1 MVTSGRAFDSVMQN
15 GDYLQNDFLNLIK
28 NIKEQIIRHHIKIEL
43 HNHSFPSVIAQE
55 CTRDCKSTVFLS
67 RCKCKQQLDG
77 PLPAAQVPRQLLGIC
92 CALLSPHPN
101 SHRHP
106 LLHQSQAAGKYLR
119 WPQNGQVSSKPL
131 GRFSRIWNTNLSS
144 ALVTPWLPLS
154 WWMSKIQKKKGVMT
168 YAISWL
174 YLASFNFI
182 AGRQV
187 FDIQGTCAIRS
198 PIHSLRIWAWAAAIS
213 AKRLRWTF

>member
-1 MVTSGRAFDSVMQN
+1 MVTSGRAFDSLVPN
-15 GDYLQNDFLNLIK
+15 GATNSKNDFLNLIK

-43 HNHSFPSVIAQE
+43 HDHSDSFPSVIAKE

-131 GRFSRIWNTNLSS
+131 GRFSRI
-144 ALVTPWLPLS
+144 
-154 WWMSKIQKKKGVMT
+154 
-168 YAISWL
+168 
-174 YLASFNFI
+174 
-182 AGRQV
+182 
-187 FDIQGTCAIRS
+187 
-198 PIHSLRIWAWAAAIS
+198 
-213 AKRLRWTF
+213 